1 MGRVDH
7 QPLRLARVASQFGK
21 NLVEH
26 AKAAPAHKSV
36 IDRLVRT
43 VLARSIAPPQTVPY
57 DIDDPTDHPP
67 VIHSRNPVR
76 QRKIRLDPAHLRLR
90 TPVFAENQRP
100 PLTVNPGCALPQP
113 SSDIPLKRSNGS

>member
-1 MGRVDH
+1 MSFKMRRVDH

-21 NLVEH
+21 SLVEH

-43 VLARSIAPPQTVPY
+43 VLARSIAPAQTVP
-57 DIDDPTDHPP
+57 DDMDDPADHPS

-76 QRKIRLDPAHLRLR
+76 QRKILLDPAHLRLR
-90 TPVFAENQRP
+90 EQKQTSHDDASSRRQR
-100 PLTVNPGCALPQP
+100 
-113 SSDIPLKRSNGS
+113 IKRSPDPQEL